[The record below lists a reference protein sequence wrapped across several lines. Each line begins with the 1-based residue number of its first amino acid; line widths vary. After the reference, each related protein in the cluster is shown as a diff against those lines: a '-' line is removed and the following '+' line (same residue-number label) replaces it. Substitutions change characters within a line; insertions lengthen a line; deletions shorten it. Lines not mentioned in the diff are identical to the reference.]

1 MYGLLFVNL
10 LITSLLVHGVY
21 ITQWWMN
28 AVDKFAIALVVLYG
42 LRVLMKKIQ
51 SIHILILSCAVFTFV
66 QVIYLYSRI
75 LKIRDTDLEL
85 ANMYHMYM
93 HFIVS
98 MGHSLLIL
106 L

>member
-1 MYGLLFVNL
+1 
-10 LITSLLVHGVY
+10 
-21 ITQWWMN
+21 MN

-42 LRVLMKKIQ
+42 LRVLMKNLQ
-51 SIHILILSCAVFTFV
+51 TIHILILSCIVFTFM
-66 QVIYLYSRI
+66 QVIYLYNRI

-93 HFIVS
+93 HFIAS